1 MKPSLSQSEES
12 SPLQSQVIS
21 FTSFQPAAESS
32 GIVTSEPL
40 DKPRSNCAIVGVYAH
55 AEAAKLVYSSLYALQ
70 HRGQESAGI
79 VTSDGQNLYR
89 HVGMGLVTNVFSDAA
104 IFEKLPGNLAIGHNR
119 YSTTGSTVLHNAQ
132 PFVVSAKHGLMAVS
146 HNGNFIN
153 SRGLRKKLE
162 DEGSIFQTTS
172 DTEVILHLMA
182 KSPAADIVGRLK
194 EAFRQLKG
202 AYSLVLMT
210 RSKLIAVRDP
220 RGWRPLNI
228 GRKDQSWLIASET
241 CAFDLLEAEYVREVE
256 PGEIIVID
264 RNGMR
269 SDFLDEKAER
279 AACIFEF
286 VYFSRPDSKIFD
298 ENVDRARR
306 RLGKNLA
313 NEHPAQADIVISVP
327 DSSNTA
333 GLGFARNSGIK
344 FEIGLIRNHYIGRTF
359 IHPDQAGRDAN
370 VRIKFNPVKG
380 VLNGRRVVI
389 VEDSIVR
396 GTTLKHLV
404 RMLRKAGAK
413 EVHVRVSSPP
423 IISPCYYGMDFPT
436 KDELIANNKSI
447 EEIKKYLEVDSLEY
461 LSVEGLLKSVPHEKG
476 GYCTACFTGRYP
488 LPPEEVMHKLE
499 HDSNN
504 GQFDKSSVVVNDEQ
518 KTALVS

>member
-1 MKPSLSQSEES
+1 
-12 SPLQSQVIS
+12 
-21 FTSFQPAAESS
+21 
-32 GIVTSEPL
+32 
-40 DKPRSNCAIVGVYAH
+40 VYAH
-55 AEAAKLVYSSLYALQ
+55 AQAARLVYSSLYALQ
-70 HRGQESAGI
+70 HRGQESSGI
-79 VTSDGQNLYR
+79 VTSDGHSLFR
-89 HVGMGLVTNVFSDAA
+89 HVGMGLVTNVFADAA
-104 IFEKLPGNLAIGHNR
+104 IFGKLPGSMAIGHNR
-119 YSTTGSTVLHNAQ
+119 YSTAGSTVLHNAQ
-132 PFVVSAKHGLMAVS
+132 PFVVSAKHGLVAVS

-153 SRGLRKKLE
+153 SRALRKKLE

-182 KSPAADIVGRLK
+182 KSSATDIIGRLK
-194 EAFRQLKG
+194 DTFRQLKG

-210 RSKLIAVRDP
+210 RNKLIAVRDP
-220 RGWRPLNI
+220 RGWRPLNL
-228 GRKDQSWLIASET
+228 GKKDQTWLIASET

-256 PGEIIVID
+256 PGEIVMID
-264 RNGMR
+264 HEGLRTDSLGER
-269 SDFLDEKAER
+269 AER

-313 NEHPAQADIVISVP
+313 NEHPAEAEMVIAVP

-333 GLGFARNSGIK
+333 ALGYARNSGLK

-380 VLNGRRVVI
+380 VLEGRRVVL

-423 IISPCYYGMDFPT
+423 ITSPCYYGMDFPT

-447 EEIKKYLEVDSLEY
+447 EEIKNYLDVDSLEY

-488 LPPEEVMHKLE
+488 LPPEDAMYKLE
-499 HDSNN
+499 PGSKN
-504 GQFDKSSVVVNDEQ
+504 GQAGGAAVSAKAEPKLKSNF
-518 KTALVS
+518 

>member
-1 MKPSLSQSEES
+1 MSNKLFS
-12 SPLQSQVIS
+12 
-21 FTSFQPAAESS
+21 A
-32 GIVTSEPL
+32 SEPLRPENHATISNACSHAADSSVLASQEIL

-55 AEAAKLVYSSLYALQ
+55 PQAAKLVYSSLYALQ
-70 HRGQESAGI
+70 HRGQESSGI
-79 VTSDGQNLYR
+79 VSSDGQNLYR
-89 HVGMGLVTNVFSDAA
+89 HVGMGLVTNVFSDAM
-104 IFEKLPGNLAIGHNR
+104 IFEKLPGMLAIGHNR

-132 PFVVSAKHGLMAVS
+132 PFVVSAKHGLIAVS

-153 SRGLRKKLE
+153 SRSLRKKLE

-172 DTEVILHLMA
+172 DTEVILHLLA
-182 KSPAADIVGRLK
+182 KSPATDIVGRIK
-194 EAFRQLKG
+194 DAFSQLQG
-202 AYSLVLMT
+202 AYSLVMLT

-220 RGWRPLNI
+220 RGWRPLNL
-228 GRKDQSWLIASET
+228 GRKGDTWLIASET
-241 CAFDLLEAEYVREVE
+241 CAFDLLEAQYEREVE

-264 RNGMR
+264 KSGLR
-269 SDFLDEKAER
+269 SEFLGEKAER

-313 NEHPAQADIVISVP
+313 NEHPGEADMVISVP

-333 GLGFARNSGIK
+333 ALGFARNSGIK

-359 IHPDQAGRDAN
+359 IHPDQSGRDVN

-380 VLNGRRVVI
+380 VLDGRRVVL

-423 IISPCYYGMDFPT
+423 ITSPCYYGMDFPT
-436 KDELIANNKSI
+436 KRELIAANMSV
-447 EEIKKYLEVDSLEY
+447 EEIKNFIEADSLEY
-461 LSVEGLLKSVPHEKG
+461 LSIDGLLKSVPHEKG
-476 GYCTACFTGRYP
+476 GYCTACFTGKYP
-488 LPPEEVMHKLE
+488 LPPEEIVHKHA
-499 HDSNN
+499 HDSKN
-504 GQFDKSSVVVNDEQ
+504 GHIDE
-518 KTALVS
+518 TAVKLMPKALAAP

>member
-1 MKPSLSQSEES
+1 MSASFLPSEES
-12 SPLQSQVIS
+12 SPLEGQIFSSSTFDSTTELSAIS
-21 FTSFQPAAESS
+21 LP
-32 GIVTSEPL
+32 EPF
-40 DKPRSNCAIVGVYAH
+40 DKPRSNCAIVGVYNH
-55 AEAAKLVYSSLYALQ
+55 PEAAKLVYSSLYALQ
-70 HRGQESAGI
+70 HRGQESSGI
-79 VTSDGQNLYR
+79 VTSDGQHLHR
-89 HVGMGLVTNVFSDAA
+89 HVGMGLVTNAFADAA
-104 IFEKLPGNLAIGHNR
+104 IFAKLPGNLAIGHNR
-119 YSTTGSTVLHNAQ
+119 YSTTGSTILNNAQ
-132 PFVVSAKHGLMAVS
+132 PFVVSAKHGLIAVS
-146 HNGNFIN
+146 HNGNFTN
-153 SRGLRKKLE
+153 SRTLRKKLE

-182 KSPAADIVGRLK
+182 KSTAPDIVGRLK
-194 EAFRQLKG
+194 DTFSQLQG

-210 RSKLIAVRDP
+210 RTKLIALRDP
-220 RGWRPLNI
+220 RGWRPLNL
-228 GRKDQSWLIASET
+228 GRKGDSWLIASET
-241 CAFDLLEAEYVREVE
+241 CAFDLLEAEYVREVD

-264 RNGMR
+264 KTGMHT
-269 SDFLDEKAER
+269 DFLGEKAER

-313 NEHPAQADIVISVP
+313 NEHPAQADMVISVP

-333 GLGFARNSGIK
+333 ALGYARVSGLK

-380 VLNGRRVVI
+380 VLEGRRIVL

-423 IISPCYYGMDFPT
+423 ITAPCYYGMDFPT
-436 KDELIANNKSI
+436 RQELIANNKTVD
-447 EEIKKYLEVDSLEY
+447 EIKTYLDVDSLEY
-461 LSVEGLLKSVPHEKG
+461 LSIEGLLKSVPHEKG

-488 LPPEEVMHKLE
+488 LPPEEVVMK
-499 HDSNN
+499 
-504 GQFDKSSVVVNDEQ
+504 
-518 KTALVS
+518 

>member
-1 MKPSLSQSEES
+1 
-12 SPLQSQVIS
+12 LQPPERSFS
-21 FTSFQPAAESS
+21 FTSSHPLSESS
-32 GIVTSEPL
+32 GAAPSEAL
-40 DKPRSNCAIVGVYAH
+40 DKPHCNCAIVGVYAYPQ
-55 AEAAKLVYSSLYALQ
+55 AAKLVYSSLYALQ
-70 HRGQESAGI
+70 HRGQESSGI
-79 VTSDGQNLYR
+79 VTSDGQHLHR
-89 HVGMGLVTNVFSDAA
+89 HVGMGLVTNAFADAN
-104 IFEKLPGNLAIGHNR
+104 IFDKLPGNIAIGHNR

-153 SRGLRKKLE
+153 ARALRKKLE

-182 KSPAADIVGRLK
+182 KSPAPDIVGRIK
-194 EAFRQLKG
+194 DTFRQLKG
-202 AYSLVLMT
+202 AYSLVIMT
-210 RSKLIAVRDP
+210 RNKLIAIRDP

-228 GRKDQSWLIASET
+228 GRKDNAWLMASET

-256 PGEIIVID
+256 PGEIVLID
-264 RNGMR
+264 QNGLHA
-269 SDFLDEKAER
+269 DFLEEKAER
-279 AACIFEF
+279 AACIFEL

-313 NEHPAQADIVISVP
+313 NEHPAEADIVISVP

-333 GLGFARNSGIK
+333 ALGYARISGIK

-359 IHPDQAGRDAN
+359 IHPDQAGRDFN

-380 VLNGRRVVI
+380 VLEGRRIVI

-404 RMLRKAGAK
+404 RMVRKAGAQ

-423 IISPCYYGMDFPT
+423 IIAPCYYGMDFPT
-436 KDELIANNKSI
+436 KEELIANNKTI
-447 EEIKKYLEVDSLEY
+447 DEIKTYLDVDSLEY
-461 LSVEGLLKSVPHEKG
+461 LSIEGLLKSVPHEKG

-488 LPPEEVMHKLE
+488 LPPEEVMYKLT
-499 HDSNN
+499 HGSNN
-504 GQFDKSSVVVNDEQ
+504 GHIDEASVKDKQ
-518 KTALVS
+518 KMPVTI

>member
-1 MKPSLSQSEES
+1 MFAMHASLSQSEES
-12 SPLQSQVIS
+12 SPPEGAIIS
-21 FTSFQPAAESS
+21 SVSSPPTAALLAAS
-32 GIVTSEPL
+32 TSEPV

-55 AEAAKLVYSSLYALQ
+55 PQAAQLVYSSLYALQ
-70 HRGQESAGI
+70 HRGQESSGI
-79 VTSDGQNLYR
+79 VTSDGRNLHR
-89 HVGMGLVTNVFSDAA
+89 HVGMGLVTNVFSDAT
-104 IFEKLPGNLAIGHNR
+104 IFDRLPGRLAIGHNR

-132 PFVVSAKHGLMAVS
+132 PFVVSTKHGLMAVS

-153 SRGLRKKLE
+153 SRRLRKKLE

-182 KSPAADIVGRLK
+182 KSPAADIVGRIK
-194 EAFRQLKG
+194 DAFRQLQG
-202 AYSLVLMT
+202 AYSLVIMT
-210 RSKLIAVRDP
+210 RNKLIALRDP

-228 GRKDQSWLIASET
+228 GKKNDAWLIASET

-256 PGEIIVID
+256 AGEIVVID
-264 RNGMR
+264 QNGMR
-269 SDFLDEKAER
+269 SDFLDEQAER

-313 NEHPAQADIVISVP
+313 NEHPAQADMVISVP

-333 GLGFARNSGIK
+333 GLGYARISGIK

-380 VLNGRRVVI
+380 VLEGRRLVL

-423 IISPCYYGMDFPT
+423 IVAPCYYGMDFPT

-447 EEIKKYLEVDSLEY
+447 AEIKAYLEVDSLEY
-461 LSVEGLLKSVPHEKG
+461 LSLEGLLKSVPHEKG

-488 LPPEEVMHKLE
+488 LPPDEVMHKLE
-499 HDSNN
+499 PGSKN
-504 GQFDKSSVVVNDEQ
+504 G
-518 KTALVS
+518 

>member
-1 MKPSLSQSEES
+1 MKSSLLQFEES
-12 SPLQSQVIS
+12 SQPEGQIIS
-21 FTSFQPAAESS
+21 STSFHPTAESS
-32 GIVTSEPL
+32 SASSPEPL

-55 AEAAKLVYSSLYALQ
+55 PQAAKLVYSSLYALQ
-70 HRGQESAGI
+70 HRGQESSGI
-79 VTSDGQNLYR
+79 VSSDGQNLFR

-104 IFEKLPGNLAIGHNR
+104 IFDKLPGNLAIGHNR
-119 YSTTGSTVLHNAQ
+119 YSTTGSTVLNNAQ
-132 PFVVSAKHGLMAVS
+132 PFVVSAKHGLIAVS

-153 SRGLRKKLE
+153 SRALRNKLE
-162 DEGSIFQTTS
+162 GEGSIFQTTS

-182 KSPAADIVGRLK
+182 KSPAPDIIGRLK
-194 EAFRQLKG
+194 DTFRQLKG

-228 GRKDQSWLIASET
+228 GKKDQTWHVASET

-256 PGEIIVID
+256 PGEVIVID
-264 RNGMR
+264 RNGLR
-269 SDFLDEKAER
+269 SDFLDETAER
-279 AACIFEF
+279 AACIFEL

-313 NEHPAQADIVISVP
+313 NEHPAEADIVISVP

-333 GLGFARNSGIK
+333 ALGYARNSGIK

-359 IHPDQAGRDAN
+359 IHPDQNGRDVN

-380 VLNGRRVVI
+380 VLNDRRIVL

-436 KDELIANNKSI
+436 KNELIANNKSV
-447 EEIKKYLEVDSLEY
+447 EEIKNYLEVDSLEY
-461 LSVEGLLKSVPHEKG
+461 LSIDGLLKSVPHEKG

-499 HDSNN
+499 QGSKN
-504 GQFDKSSVVVNDEQ
+504 GQRNKAAVVVNDEQ
-518 KTALVS
+518 KTAPVS

>member
-1 MKPSLSQSEES
+1 MSNKLP
-12 SPLQSQVIS
+12 
-21 FTSFQPAAESS
+21 SS
-32 GIVTSEPL
+32 GQSFCSEDHAPIFNSFSHRADSSALGSQEIL

-55 AEAAKLVYSSLYALQ
+55 PQAAKLVYSSLYALQ
-70 HRGQESAGI
+70 HRGQESSGI
-79 VTSDGQNLYR
+79 VSSDGRNLHR

-104 IFEKLPGNLAIGHNR
+104 IFERLPGALAIGHNR

-132 PFVVSAKHGLMAVS
+132 PFVVSAKHGLIAVS

-153 SRGLRKKLE
+153 SRTLRKKLE
-162 DEGSIFQTTS
+162 NEGSIFQTTS

-182 KSPAADIVGRLK
+182 KSPAADIVGRIK
-194 EAFRQLKG
+194 DAFSQLQG
-202 AYSLVLMT
+202 AYSLVMLT
-210 RSKLIAVRDP
+210 RSKLIALRDP
-220 RGWRPLNI
+220 RGWRPLNL
-228 GRKDQSWLIASET
+228 GRKGDTWLIASET
-241 CAFDLLEAEYVREVE
+241 CAFDLLDAQYVREVE

-264 RNGMR
+264 QNGLH
-269 SDFLDEKAER
+269 SNFLAEKAER

-313 NEHPAQADIVISVP
+313 NENPAEADIVISVP

-333 GLGFARNSGIK
+333 ALGYARNSGIK

-359 IHPDQAGRDAN
+359 IHPDQTGRDFN

-380 VLNGRRVVI
+380 VLNDRRVVL

-396 GTTLKHLV
+396 GTTLRHLV
-404 RMLRKAGAK
+404 RLLRKAGAK

-436 KDELIANNKSI
+436 KRELIAANMSI
-447 EEIKKYLEVDSLEY
+447 EEIKNYIEADSLEY
-461 LSVEGLLKSVPHEKG
+461 LSIDGLLKSVPHEKG
-476 GYCTACFTGRYP
+476 GYCTACFTGKYP
-488 LPPEEVMHKLE
+488 IPPEEVMLKNA
-499 HDSNN
+499 HDAS
-504 GQFDKSSVVVNDEQ
+504 E
-518 KTALVS
+518 

>member
-1 MKPSLSQSEES
+1 MKPSFSQTEETSQPERQIIS
-12 SPLQSQVIS
+12 SSC
-21 FTSFQPAAESS
+21 FQPPPSAVSAP
-32 GIVTSEPL
+32 GPL

-55 AEAAKLVYSSLYALQ
+55 PEAAKLVYSSLYALQ
-70 HRGQESAGI
+70 HRGQESSGI
-79 VTSDGQNLYR
+79 VTSDGRNLYR
-89 HVGMGLVTNVFSDAA
+89 HVGMGLVTNVFADAA
-104 IFEKLPGNLAIGHNR
+104 TFHKLPGNLAIGHNR
-119 YSTTGSTVLHNAQ
+119 YSTTGSTVLNNAQ
-132 PFVVSAKHGLMAVS
+132 PFVVSTKHGLMAVS

-153 SRGLRKKLE
+153 SRSLRKKLE

-182 KSPAADIVGRLK
+182 KSPAPDIVGRLK
-194 EAFRQLKG
+194 DTFRQLKG
-202 AYSLVLMT
+202 AYSLVMMT

-228 GRKDQSWLIASET
+228 GKKGQPWLIASET

-256 PGEIIVID
+256 PGEVIVID
-264 RNGMR
+264 RNGLR
-269 SDFLDEKAER
+269 ADFLDEKAER

-333 GLGFARNSGIK
+333 GLGYARNSGIK

-359 IHPDQAGRDAN
+359 IHPDQIGRDAN

-380 VLNGRRVVI
+380 VLEGRRIVL

-447 EEIKKYLEVDSLEY
+447 EEIKDYLEVDSLEY
-461 LSVEGLLKSVPHEKG
+461 LSIDGLLKSVPHEKG

-488 LPPEEVMHKLE
+488 LPPEDVMRKFE
-499 HDSNN
+499 HDANN
-504 GQFDKSSVVVNDEQ
+504 GQNDGAAVVAKAEQ
-518 KTALVS
+518 MAPVVS

>member
-1 MKPSLSQSEES
+1 MSNTLF
-12 SPLQSQVIS
+12 SPGEQ
-21 FTSFQPAAESS
+21 FQPEDHAIVSTSSLHPAEPSS
-32 GIVTSEPL
+32 ASSQELL

-55 AEAAKLVYSSLYALQ
+55 SQAAKLVYSSLYALQ
-70 HRGQESAGI
+70 HRGQESSGI
-79 VTSDGQNLYR
+79 VSSDGRNLHR

-104 IFEKLPGNLAIGHNR
+104 IFEKLPGMLAIGHNR

-132 PFVVSAKHGLMAVS
+132 PFVVSAKHGLIAVS

-153 SRGLRKKLE
+153 SRLLRKKLE

-182 KSPAADIVGRLK
+182 KSPATDLVGRIK
-194 EAFRQLKG
+194 DAFRQLKG
-202 AYSLVLMT
+202 AYSLVMMT

-220 RGWRPLNI
+220 RGWRPLNL
-228 GRKDQSWLIASET
+228 GRKDDSWLIASET
-241 CAFDLLEAEYVREVE
+241 CAFDLLDAQYEREVE

-264 RNGMR
+264 KNGLR
-269 SDFLDEKAER
+269 SDFLEEKAER

-313 NEHPAQADIVISVP
+313 NEHPAEAEIVISVP

-333 GLGFARNSGIK
+333 ALGYARNSGIK

-359 IHPDQAGRDAN
+359 IHPDQGGRDLN

-380 VLNGRRVVI
+380 VLNDRRVVL

-436 KDELIANNKSI
+436 KRELIAANMSV
-447 EEIKKYLEVDSLEY
+447 EEIKNFIEADSLEY
-461 LSVEGLLKSVPHEKG
+461 LSIDGLLKSVPHEKG
-476 GYCTACFTGRYP
+476 GYCTACFTGKYP
-488 LPPEEVMHKLE
+488 LPPEEVMFKHA
-499 HDSNN
+499 HDAS
-504 GQFDKSSVVVNDEQ
+504 K
-518 KTALVS
+518 